1 MNVTMKTCPY
11 CSKAIQDQARTCPH
25 CGRSQPTIPKSLLP
39 GRVVIALAVVAVL
52 AFVTTVTKNR
62 DLATPVT
69 ANPGIS
75 PSQTFA
81 RASSAAA
88 VADNYLSPAKVDIYE
103 YEALQDVK
111 AALQSPAS
119 AQFPSSVEGQDQ
131 WHVSRKGN
139 IVTVRAWVDA
149 QNGAGE
155 VVRSPFTAQYTYDER
170 LLMYLELGSQTI
182 WGSPRE

>member
-1 MNVTMKTCPY
+1 MNKCPY
-11 CSKAIQDQARTCPH
+11 CTKEIQDQASTCPH

-39 GRVVIALAVVAVL
+39 ARIVIALVFVAVL

-69 ANPGIS
+69 ANPGIL

-81 RASSAAA
+81 RASSPDAAT
-88 VADNYLSPAKVDIYE
+88 DNSLSPAKVDIYE

-111 AALQSPAS
+111 AALELPAT
-119 AQFPSSVEGQDQ
+119 ARFPSSVEGQDLWQ
-131 WHVSRKGN
+131 VIRNGN

>member
-11 CSKAIQDQARTCPH
+11 CAKAIQDAAKVCPH

-39 GRVVIALAVVAVL
+39 GRVVIALVFVAVL

-81 RASSAAA
+81 RASSAAGH
-88 VADNYLSPAKVDIYE
+88 YLSPAKVDIYQ

-111 AALQSPAS
+111 AALERPAS
-119 AQFPSSVEGQDQ
+119 ARFPSSVEGQDLWQ
-131 WHVSRKGN
+131 VSRRGN

-155 VVRSPFTAQYTYDER
+155 VVRSTFTAQYTYDER

>member
-1 MNVTMKTCPY
+1 MKICPY
-11 CSKAIQDQARTCPH
+11 CTKAIQDAARTCPH
-25 CGRSQPTIPKSLLP
+25 CERSQPTIPKSLLL
-39 GRVVIALAVVAVL
+39 GRVAIALLFVAVL
-52 AFVTTVTKNR
+52 AFVTSVTKNR
-62 DLATPVT
+62 DLAILVT

-75 PSQTFA
+75 PSQTIA
-81 RASSAAA
+81 RASSAA
-88 VADNYLSPAKVDIYE
+88 DDTLSPAKVDIYE

-111 AALQSPAS
+111 AALESPAT

-131 WHVSRKGN
+131 WQVSRNGN

-149 QNGAGE
+149 RDGAGE

-170 LLMYLELGSQTI
+170 ALMYLELGSQVI